1 MKNVF
6 LAFTVLAAALAGC
19 SRKQANSPEDLQ
31 KAFANSTA
39 SASALN
45 TAKPEVKIWVDQAVT
60 AIKNDDQA
68 TAVMSLRSLRSSG
81 QLTADQIHAMRSEM
95 DPGPGRDELLCG
107 LDGALRKAETIVRSV
122 DPATLSERREV
133 QCCCFSGGG
142 HTLLYL

>member
-68 TAVMSLRSLRSSG
+68 TAVLSLRSLRSSG
-81 QLTADQIHAMRSEM
+81 QLTADQSLVVEDLMTKAR
-95 DPGPGRDELLCG
+95 
-107 LDGALRKAETIVRSV
+107 GALI
-122 DPATLSERREV
+122 ERAARGDQQAAMAV
-133 QCCCFSGGG
+133 QM
-142 HTLLYL
+142 LNQNPR